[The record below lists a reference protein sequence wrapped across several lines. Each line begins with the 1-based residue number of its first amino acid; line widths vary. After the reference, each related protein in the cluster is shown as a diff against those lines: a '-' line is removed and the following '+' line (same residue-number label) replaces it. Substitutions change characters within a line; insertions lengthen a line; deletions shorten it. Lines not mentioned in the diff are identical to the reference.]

1 MKPSP
6 RRMRGF
12 VMIYALGVLIFITVI
27 ALSLA
32 YVLRLDAKLVNHQR
46 GAVKTEQALRG
57 ALHYTL
63 AELAKARALQ
73 PLLASGQTVKTPPWS
88 AEAGPYQVQFED
100 LDITID
106 FARVNPDINLVT
118 REVLARL
125 LLYLGA
131 QNMEEALHYA
141 DIVIGARDKIDPS
154 EVAKQAAATHPAGAQ
169 PGGANPPAAAPPPS
183 GGAPQAGMPAP
194 SAKPAVPGVQPPAAK
209 GFSRIEEVLALEAIP
224 LPLRNGTQPAKKK
237 DGDTE
242 AEAPKPGL
250 AQLFSVGTGMR
261 GLDVNRADLAL
272 VAAYG
277 NAPLDKL
284 IEFDRKRRQ
293 KPLSPDEGAA
303 LLGDGAKD
311 IFAKADS
318 ATVQLKLI
326 STNPLYPA
334 VAEAVIEP
342 GAAPAPGRILRFSM
356 QPLFGPGIHA
366 LQGTGLLHNPLWER
380 PPGRE
385 GAVGKSPGRVRP
397 GDGPP
402 TQFLVGMASMPLVYP
417 GRELARSSDSRP

>member
-1 MKPSP
+1 MKPTPS
-6 RRMRGF
+6 RMHGF

-46 GAVKTEQALRG
+46 AAVKTEQALRG

-88 AEAGPYQVQFED
+88 AEAGPYQVRFED

-131 QNMEEALHYA
+131 QNMEEALHHA

-154 EVAKQAAATHPAGAQ
+154 EVAKQAAATNPAGANPGGANPGGTQ
-169 PGGANPPAAAPPPS
+169 PGGANPPG
-183 GGAPQAGMPAP
+183 GGAPRAGMPARTA
-194 SAKPAVPGVQPPAAK
+194 SPAAPAQATVPGAQTPAAK

-224 LPLRNGTQPAKKK
+224 LPLRNGTRPAKKK

-272 VAAYG
+272 VAAYS

-311 IFAKADS
+311 IFAKADN

-356 QPLFGPGIHA
+356 QPLFGPGA
-366 LQGTGLLHNPLWER
+366 GLLHNPLWEQ
-380 PPGRE
+380 
-385 GAVGKSPGRVRP
+385 A
-397 GDGPP
+397 
-402 TQFLVGMASMPLVYP
+402 P